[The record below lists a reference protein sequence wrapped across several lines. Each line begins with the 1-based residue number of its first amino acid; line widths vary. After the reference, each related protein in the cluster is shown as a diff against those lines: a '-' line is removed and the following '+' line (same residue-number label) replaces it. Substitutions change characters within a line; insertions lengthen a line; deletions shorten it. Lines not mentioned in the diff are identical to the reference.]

1 MSRGRESNNTVG
13 KSETAVQAQKA
24 DDVKTIP
31 EEHSETEQDRKKAL
45 EDMKWK
51 KEMEERIQEIL
62 ESVKACEKKI
72 EDTTIEENNGD
83 NKEEAEQT
91 TEQQTE
97 ETAET
102 TEPTEPGMLAGYKEI
117 YEMNNDVV
125 GWIKMEGTKMDYPVM
140 QTPEEP
146 NYYLYRDFDKKNSKR
161 RSIYAREVCDVN
173 EPSDNITIFGHNM
186 ADGSMFACL
195 GNYTSKHAWEN
206 NSLIFFD
213 TLNEYHTYK
222 IFAVFKTSA
231 NIGQGFSYHQ
241 FVDAE
246 NAAQFDEFVA
256 TCKKLSFYDTGIT
269 PVYGD
274 KLICLSTCEYTLDNG
289 RLVVAAVRIT

>member
-1 MSRGRESNNTVG
+1 MKKVLFTTVVIALVAAFGISAFMVGNYLIEG
-13 KSETAVQAQKA
+13 KQQADRYGELSEIAAN
-24 DDVKTIP
+24 
-31 EEHSETEQDRKKAL
+31 S
-45 EDMKWK
+45 
-51 KEMEERIQEIL
+51 
-62 ESVKACEKKI
+62 
-72 EDTTIEENNGD
+72 
-83 NKEEAEQT
+83 
-91 TEQQTE
+91 QTE
-97 ETAET
+97 ATDPQATGETQPAESTAEP
-102 TEPTEPGMLAGYKEI
+102 TEPTEPGMLAGYQDI

-140 QTPEEP
+140 QTPDEP
-146 NYYLYRDFDKKNSKR
+146 NFYLYRDFDKNNSKR
-161 RSIYAREVCDVN
+161 GSIYAWEAADIN

-195 GNYTSKHAWEN
+195 GNYTNKAAWEN

-231 NIGQGFSYHQ
+231 NIGQGFSYHK
-241 FVDAE
+241 FVDAANE
-246 NAAQFDEFVA
+246 EEFDEFVS
-256 TCKKLSFYDTGIT
+256 TCKKLAFYDTGIT

-289 RLVVAAVRIT
+289 RLVVCAVRIT

>member
-1 MSRGRESNNTVG
+1 MKKGLFIAVVVLLVAAFGISAFMVG
-13 KSETAVQAQKA
+13 NYLIEGKQQ
-24 DDVKTIP
+24 
-31 EEHSETEQDRKKAL
+31 
-45 EDMKWK
+45 
-51 KEMEERIQEIL
+51 EERFDELSNIAANAQTE
-62 ESVKACEKKI
+62 
-72 EDTTIEENNGD
+72 
-83 NKEEAEQT
+83 T
-91 TEQQTE
+91 TEAKTE
-97 ETAET
+97 ETEASETTGET
-102 TEPTEPGMLAGYKEI
+102 TEPTEPGMLAGYKDI

-140 QTPEEP
+140 QTPDEP
-146 NYYLYRDFDKKNSKR
+146 NFYLYRDFDKKNSKR
-161 RSIYAREVCDVN
+161 GSIYAWETADIN

-195 GNYTSKHAWEN
+195 GDYVNKRAWDN

-231 NIGQGFSYHQ
+231 NIGQGFSYHK

-246 NAAQFDEFVA
+246 NEAEFNEFVS
-256 TCKKLSFYDTGIT
+256 TCKKLAFYDTGIT

-289 RLVVAAVRIT
+289 RLVVCAVRIT

>member
-1 MSRGRESNNTVG
+1 MKKVLFTAVVLVLVAAFGVSAFMVG
-13 KSETAVQAQKA
+13 NYLIEGKEQADRYNELSDIAANAQTETTEGASVAPQETA
-24 DDVKTIP
+24 
-31 EEHSETEQDRKKAL
+31 
-45 EDMKWK
+45 
-51 KEMEERIQEIL
+51 
-62 ESVKACEKKI
+62 
-72 EDTTIEENNGD
+72 G
-83 NKEEAEQT
+83 
-91 TEQQTE
+91 
-97 ETAET
+97 ETAES
-102 TEPTEPGMLAGYKEI
+102 TEPTEPGILPGYKEI
-117 YEMNNDVV
+117 YEMNDHVV

-140 QTPEEP
+140 QTPNDP
-146 NYYLYRDFDKKNSKR
+146 NFYLYRDFDKKDSKR
-161 RSIYAREVCDVN
+161 GSIYAREVCDVN

-195 GNYTSKHAWEN
+195 GDYTNKRAWEN

-213 TLNEYHTYK
+213 TLTEYHTYK

-246 NAAQFDEFVA
+246 DAEQFNEFVS

>member
-1 MSRGRESNNTVG
+1 M
-13 KSETAVQAQKA
+13 
-24 DDVKTIP
+24 
-31 EEHSETEQDRKKAL
+31 
-45 EDMKWK
+45 
-51 KEMEERIQEIL
+51 
-62 ESVKACEKKI
+62 KKI
-72 EDTTIEENNGD
+72 LFIAVVVTLVAAFGISAFMVVDYLVEGKKQANRYDELSNIAANNQTVSVQTD
-83 NKEEAEQT
+83 AAEK
-91 TEQQTE
+91 TETE
-97 ETAET
+97 ETTA
-102 TEPTEPGMLAGYKEI
+102 PTEPGMLPGYKNI
-117 YEMNNDVV
+117 YEMNNHVV
-125 GWIKMEGTKMDYPVM
+125 GWIKMEGTQMDYPVM
-140 QTPEEP
+140 QTPDDP
-146 NYYLYRDFDKKNSKR
+146 NFYLYRDFDKKDSAR
-161 RSIYAREVCDVN
+161 GSIYAREVCDIN

-195 GNYTSKHAWEN
+195 NAYTNKTAWEN

-246 NAAQFDEFVA
+246 NETQFNEFVA